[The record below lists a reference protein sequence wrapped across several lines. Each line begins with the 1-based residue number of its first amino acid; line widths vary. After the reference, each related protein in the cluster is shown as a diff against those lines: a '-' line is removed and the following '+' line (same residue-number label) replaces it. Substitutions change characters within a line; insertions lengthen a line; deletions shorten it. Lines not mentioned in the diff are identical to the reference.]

1 MNPKTLD
8 VQLLL
13 VFDALLTERHVT
25 KAAKLVGLS
34 QSALSHALGRLR
46 ERLGDPLLV
55 RTSKGME
62 PTARALEL
70 VGPVREAIRQV
81 EAVFASQ
88 QQFDPLKSAESFVVR
103 IGECNEYLLLPAI
116 LAELEAKAPNISII
130 VQHLSPADTIKGLD
144 DGPVDFAISAFLNH
158 SKSIRSQPLMRDRMI
173 CAMAREHPSAGQRL
187 TLEKFLALRHLRVV
201 QDAGDTR
208 FVDEELRVRGL
219 NREVVATLP
228 HWLVAL
234 HAVASSAM
242 VLAASERMTQ
252 RFNVNDQLVLRK
264 LPFGGDLFF
273 WRMYWH
279 RRQDSHPSQRWMRA
293 LVSDVCSRLEKTD
306 SSCANLIQKKDS
318 NG

>member
-13 VFDALLTERHVT
+13 VF
-25 KAAKLVGLS
+25 
-34 QSALSHALGRLR
+34 
-46 ERLGDPLLV
+46 
-55 RTSKGME
+55 
-62 PTARALEL
+62 
-70 VGPVREAIRQV
+70 AI
-81 EAVFASQ
+81 
-88 QQFDPLKSAESFVVR
+88 
-103 IGECNEYLLLPAI
+103 I
-116 LAELEAKAPNISII
+116 
-130 VQHLSPADTIKGLD
+130 
-144 DGPVDFAISAFLNH
+144 AFLTH

-208 FVDEELRVRGL
+208 FVDEELRVRRL

-242 VLAASERMTQ
+242 VLAASERMAQ

-264 LPFGGDLFF
+264 LPFGGDLFS

-306 SSCANLIQKKDS
+306 SSCANLMQKKDS
-318 NG
+318 YG